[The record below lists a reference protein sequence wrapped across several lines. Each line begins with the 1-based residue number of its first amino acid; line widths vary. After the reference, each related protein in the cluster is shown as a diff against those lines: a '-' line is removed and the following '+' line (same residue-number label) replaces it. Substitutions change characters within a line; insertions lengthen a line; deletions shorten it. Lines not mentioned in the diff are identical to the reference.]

1 VAERRDADV
10 VVVGAGL
17 AGLSAARTLVK
28 AGVDTVVVEARDRVG
43 GRVVNASI
51 GGGEIVE
58 MGGQWMGPGQTDLAT
73 LAEELGIGTFP
84 TYNTGQRLIDRSGN
98 VRSYSGLIPPVS
110 ILALIELGIMR
121 WRLNATARN
130 VPPDAPW
137 DSAHAVEWDGQT
149 LGTWLQGKLH
159 TRDAKAVM
167 ETAVGSI
174 WAAEPQDLNLLQA
187 LAYTCAAGGFD
198 ALSETTGGLQ
208 QDRFVG
214 GSALIAERIASELA
228 GRVVLSA
235 PVGAITDRAG
245 RVDVDAAGSVRVEAR
260 FAIIAV
266 PPSLAAR
273 IHFEPALPGIRDQAL
288 QRLPMGSVIKVV
300 AIYEKPFWRER
311 NLNGQAVIMQ
321 GPLASTFDDSPP
333 EGSPGVL
340 LAFSPGARSWEFA
353 KLSTDERKRIV
364 IEEFVRLF
372 GSQAARPLEYLEK
385 DWTADPW
392 TRGCYFGLAA
402 AGSITG
408 PLRTL
413 REPVGRL
420 HWAGSETALQFY
432 GGMNGAVGS
441 GQRAARE
448 VITRL
453 RSEPGVP
460 PPPTVEPMP
469 TP

>member
-1 VAERRDADV
+1 
-10 VVVGAGL
+10 
-17 AGLSAARTLVK
+17 
-28 AGVDTVVVEARDRVG
+28 
-43 GRVVNASI
+43 
-51 GGGEIVE
+51 
-58 MGGQWMGPGQTDLAT
+58 
-73 LAEELGIGTFP
+73 
-84 TYNTGQRLIDRSGN
+84 
-98 VRSYSGLIPPVS
+98 
-110 ILALIELGIMR
+110 
-121 WRLNATARN
+121 
-130 VPPDAPW
+130 
-137 DSAHAVEWDGQT
+137 
-149 LGTWLQGKLH
+149 
-159 TRDAKAVM
+159 
-167 ETAVGSI
+167 
-174 WAAEPQDLNLLQA
+174 
-187 LAYTCAAGGFD
+187 
-198 ALSETTGGLQ
+198 
-208 QDRFVG
+208 
-214 GSALIAERIASELA
+214 
-228 GRVVLSA
+228 
-235 PVGAITDRAG
+235 
-245 RVDVDAAGSVRVEAR
+245 
-260 FAIIAV
+260 
-266 PPSLAAR
+266 
-273 IHFEPALPGIRDQAL
+273 
-288 QRLPMGSVIKVV
+288 VIKVV